1 MVGLM
6 SSRSVRRLLSLI
18 ELELEIDCRR
28 AMSFSVT
35 ASLLLLNT
43 NQSTVLLSKRGGTE
57 EEEVAS
63 TNKEPAAISPAFC

>member
-1 MVGLM
+1 MWMAKLM

-18 ELELEIDCRR
+18 DLELEIDCRR

-43 NQSTVLLSKRGGTE
+43 NQSTVLLSKTAETE

-63 TNKEPAAISPAFC
+63 TNKEMITI